1 MPSKTT
7 GPQRAK
13 RYRERLSNAGIRQV
27 NVLCPVDRVD
37 ELRDIARKWAD
48 EALARFQIEATFDAR
63 QRDLPLG
70 GSTDDD

>member
-13 RYRERLSNAGIRQV
+13 RYRERLSKAGIRQV
-27 NVLCPVDRVD
+27 NVLCPLDRVE
-37 ELRDIARKWAD
+37 ELRDLARKWSD
-48 EALARFQIEATFDAR
+48 EALARHQVEATFDAR

-70 GSTDDD
+70 ATPHDD